1 MGKEACGQ
9 DAGVVADQ
17 GVGGTEKLRK
27 VGEKMVGDLAGGA
40 VDDEEARLISP
51 CGGLLSHEMRRQRVV
66 EKVGG
71 ERHGLEKT
79 VFEACPCAKGEFLP
93 LFRGMPS

>member
-1 MGKEACGQ
+1 MRDFSNDHRWLSLNTATVRK
-9 DAGVVADQ
+9 Q
-17 GVGGTEKLRK
+17 GF
-27 VGEKMVGDLAGGA
+27 A